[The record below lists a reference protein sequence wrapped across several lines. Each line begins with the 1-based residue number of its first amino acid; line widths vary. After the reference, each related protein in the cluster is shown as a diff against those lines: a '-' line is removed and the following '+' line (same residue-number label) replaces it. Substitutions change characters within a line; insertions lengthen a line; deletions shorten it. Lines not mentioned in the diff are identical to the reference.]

1 MLLKDHSAPSMANAA
16 CIYHDRGED
25 QFGGPR
31 PRFSNQQWPWE
42 SPPLCNAGP
51 HPGTT
56 WSYKAG
62 EIIHQ
67 LIEQPG
73 HAVPST
79 WSLPHLTPPHQS
91 KGPQKFKT
99 PLQVPVFPGSR
110 ESLLCRHTSC
120 EKTIRLNFIPLSPD
134 LPQDFVAR
142 NKKPVFFYYGGKEN
156 GRSKGESKDR
166 SEKAGARNPYSQES
180 EPLPKDH

>member
-1 MLLKDHSAPSMANAA
+1 MKNNKFGKRFGASL
-16 CIYHDRGED
+16 RVGELTTMCW
-25 QFGGPR
+25 

-73 HAVPST
+73 HAGYAAPGSCT
-79 WSLPHLTPPHQS
+79 IWRPETQNSAFLRYPLHGRTKTPPHQS

-99 PLQVPVFPGSR
+99 PLQVPVFPGAV
-110 ESLLCRHTSC
+110 CC
-120 EKTIRLNFIPLSPD
+120 VVIPVVKKTIRLNFIPLSPG
-134 LPQDFVAR
+134 LPQD
-142 NKKPVFFYYGGKEN
+142 
-156 GRSKGESKDR
+156 
-166 SEKAGARNPYSQES
+166 
-180 EPLPKDH
+180 